1 MLTRVRGVLLGG
13 CCLVILLSA
22 VPSSAAA
29 ATAAGPTTR
38 TVAVGP
44 ARGYGEAAASAAGNT
59 TVVAAT
65 SFDPPMTAL
74 AWASSGGGW
83 SGPTPLL
90 PAGFTRSYDPWTTAL
105 SDGTVLVS
113 AGASAGGNGACL
125 PGGSVFVVR
134 YRPGSGFG
142 TPVIVDN
149 QLGKAGFDDRP
160 MIAAGPG
167 GTVWAAW
174 SHGTAAGECD
184 VVGRNDQIEVAVSHD
199 GGRSFSAPVALP
211 RVAGGAAFGVR
222 IAPLPTGSAALT
234 WTELRPDG
242 SFRVVFATV
251 TGSGN
256 PSPPVAVATG
266 LTLPLVLPGASF
278 YAFTTASVA
287 PYGSGGV
294 ALAWATELAGR
305 AVVEVS
311 ARTGPRSPW
320 RTLTINPQAGADL
333 LTPALAADGAGG
345 VRLLTGV
352 HLRVGDATTYASAR
366 LTPTSSGGIQLSTP
380 LTLLAAPQPGPGF
393 YEYGELL
400 SLQTT
405 RLPGHPL
412 LGAAVLGSSAASTI
426 TLFSWPR
433 VGAPRQAPGPA
444 GNPQPVSGTSNSG
457 SRSAGEGPSGGPS
470 PLVIVIV
477 IVAAGVVALVALRAR
492 QR

>member
-22 VPSSAAA
+22 VPSPAAA
-29 ATAAGPTTR
+29 APGPTTR
-38 TVAVGP
+38 TVAVGAP
-44 ARGYGEAAASAAGNT
+44 REYGEAAGSAVGKT

-65 SFDPPMTAL
+65 SFDPPMTAV
-74 AWASSGGGW
+74 AWARSGGGW

-105 SDGTVLVS
+105 RDGTVLVS

-125 PGGSVFVVR
+125 PGGSVFVVP
-134 YRPGSGFG
+134 YRPGHGFG

-167 GTVWAAW
+167 RTVWAAW

-184 VVGRNDQIEVAVSHD
+184 VVGRNDQIEVAVSHT

-211 RVAGGAAFGVR
+211 RVAGGAAFGVG

-234 WTELRPDG
+234 WTELLPDG
-242 SFRVVFATV
+242 TFRVIFTTV

-256 PSPPVAVATG
+256 AAPPVVVATG
-266 LTLPLVLPGASF
+266 VTLPLVLPGASF

-287 PYGSGGV
+287 PYGSAGV

-305 AVVEVS
+305 AVVDVI
-311 ARTGPRSPW
+311 ARTGPHRPW
-320 RTLTINPQAGADL
+320 QTLTVTPPTGADL

-345 VRLLTGV
+345 VRLLVGV
-352 HLRVGDATTYASAR
+352 HLRVADATTYATAR
-366 LTPTSSGGIQLSTP
+366 LDPSSSGGIQLSSP
-380 LTLLAAPQPGPGF
+380 LTLLAPPQPGPGY

-412 LGAAVLGSSAASTI
+412 LGAGVLASSTTSTV
-426 TLFSWPR
+426 TLFRWPPVPAPAR
-433 VGAPRQAPGPA
+433 TVGSA
-444 GNPQPVSGTSNSG
+444 GNPQSVSGKPG
-457 SRSAGEGPSGGPS
+457 PAPRAAGEGPSGGPS
-470 PLVIVIV
+470 PLLIALVLG
-477 IVAAGVVALVALRAR
+477 AAGVATAVAFRAR